1 MPVPTLEAAEP
12 NVGPAGGGDLVR
24 LWGRG
29 FADRVAV
36 RFGGVDADV
45 LGVHEEGETS
55 LVDVRTPPREP
66 GRVDVELVNLDAS
79 GAAVPDEA
87 ASLPAAYRFQRPRL
101 ATESDLTRLVRTLLR
116 MLKRDLAVNTS
127 MRVSVDYADERHVD
141 GMRVVPMATLPAI
154 VLTPQRLPP
163 NPMYGTRELRERVVM
178 GPGGPEVVRHSPSL
192 TVDAVFRLTGAS
204 DRVVEL
210 LNLLDAVGKFLNRT
224 KWLEMDR
231 DPAQPEAGRVRWEM
245 DPAGDFRTSLD
256 GPDELA
262 AFTIDV
268 IVRGFDLDPGRPA
281 EAGHHVYEVETSSD
295 GLGRALPRPS
305 SHGGFEGS

>member
-1 MPVPTLEAAEP
+1 MPDPTIEAVEP

-36 RFGGVDADV
+36 WFGGVDAEV
-45 LGVHEEGETS
+45 LGVHEDGETS
-55 LVDVRTPPREP
+55 LVDVRTPPHEP
-66 GRVDVELVNLDAS
+66 GRVDVELVHLDAS

-116 MLKRDLAVNTS
+116 RLKRDLAVNTS

-178 GPGGPEVVRHSPSL
+178 GPGGPRSC
-192 TVDAVFRLTGAS
+192 G
-204 DRVVEL
+204 
-210 LNLLDAVGKFLNRT
+210 
-224 KWLEMDR
+224 
-231 DPAQPEAGRVRWEM
+231 
-245 DPAGDFRTSLD
+245 
-256 GPDELA
+256 
-262 AFTIDV
+262 
-268 IVRGFDLDPGRPA
+268 IV
-281 EAGHHVYEVETSSD
+281 
-295 GLGRALPRPS
+295 PRSRSMPS
-305 SHGGFEGS
+305 SASPAPRTESSSCSICSTPSGSS

>member
-1 MPVPTLEAAEP
+1 MPDPTIEAVEP

-36 RFGGVDADV
+36 WFGGVDAEV
-45 LGVHEEGETS
+45 LGVHEDGETS
-55 LVDVRTPPREP
+55 LVDVRTPPHEP
-66 GRVDVELVNLDAS
+66 GRVDVELVHLDAS

-116 MLKRDLAVNTS
+116 RLKRDLAVNTS

-178 GPGGPEVVRHSPSL
+178 GPGGPEVVRHRPSL

-231 DPAQPEAGRVRWEM
+231 DPERPEGGRVRWEM
-245 DPAGDFRTSLD
+245 DAVGDFRTSLD

-268 IVRGFDLDPGRPA
+268 VVRGFDLDGGQRLDAGRRA
-281 EAGHHVYEVETSSD
+281 AEVEVAS
-295 GLGRALPRPS
+295 
-305 SHGGFEGS
+305 GSLEP